1 MKKLIYIAI
10 MTLSLLSFT
19 ACSKTLKSDNLDVEV
34 TLPGLGWK
42 AVTDTSESFVISKKS
57 DMVSYTTTDIPEN
70 YKMPTTENEL
80 AELVGADI
88 MAVSKIEGFNYE
100 TNEDG
105 TEQNLYYKQTLT
117 VGNES
122 SVLINNYK
130 IHNGKLVTAIATLTN
145 ADEEKIAEIE
155 TIVKSTTL
163 K

>member
-1 MKKLIYIAI
+1 
-10 MTLSLLSFT
+10 
-19 ACSKTLKSDNLDVEV
+19 
-34 TLPGLGWK
+34 
-42 AVTDTSESFVISKKS
+42 
-57 DMVSYTTTDIPEN
+57 MVSYTSTDIPEG
-70 YKMPTTENEL
+70 YKMPATENEL

-130 IHNGKLVTAIATLTN
+130 IHKGKLVTAIATLTN
-145 ADEEKIAEIE
+145 ADEEKVAEIE
-155 TIVKSTTL
+155 TIVKSTNL